1 VNRVNRPKPRVD
13 HAKPRAG
20 AAPRVD
26 RDTVH
31 AVGVALLA
39 AAPLV
44 FAVRAGLEIAARPD
58 LPAWLFAIV
67 GAAAG
72 AGFIALIFAG
82 RGTPDFVRAI
92 IAAGVA
98 MTGHTLVARFVDA
111 DLGAAMVYLGI
122 GFAGSLHVRSCAYAG
137 LIAGTGAIL
146 RGTEARTLGLL
157 FVLLGGALLAGLL
170 TWGVARTQR
179 AAPGAAT
186 TPEADGA

>member
-1 VNRVNRPKPRVD
+1 VTRETWQACALILLAPAPL
-13 HAKPRAG
+13 AFAARAG
-20 AAPRVD
+20 SM
-26 RDTVH
+26 
-31 AVGVALLA
+31 LA
-39 AAPLV
+39 D
-44 FAVRAGLEIAARPD
+44 GGD
-58 LPAWLFAIV
+58 LPSWLFAVV
-67 GAAAG
+67 GGLAG
-72 AGFIALIFAG
+72 VGFLVLIASL